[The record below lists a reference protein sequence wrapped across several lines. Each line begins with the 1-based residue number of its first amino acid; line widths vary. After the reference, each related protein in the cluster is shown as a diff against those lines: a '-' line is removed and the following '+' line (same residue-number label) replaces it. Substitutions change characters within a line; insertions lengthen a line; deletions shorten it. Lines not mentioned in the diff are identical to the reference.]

1 MSLLS
6 YFSKT
11 KRSNEEE
18 SSQSS
23 FFLPEASD
31 SGLGQQEYEKVVSN
45 VIDLAS
51 PASSSSSKKPQERC
65 KRNSYPHYSGET
77 RAKIAK
83 YAVENG
89 NTKAVKHFEKEFSN
103 LKESTIRNFKKKY
116 YEKLSKA
123 RREGK
128 TEVLSLPSKVRGR
141 PPILM
146 ELDGKLIRFLKGIR
160 GRGGV
165 INIHD
170 LRAVTQALI
179 GCNTSLTY
187 LANFDMPRSWVNSIH
202 KRMGFKAR
210 AGTTSRPPVPFGLFS
225 ESRFEYLS
233 SILETVEQYAIPP
246 QLIFDADQT
255 PCSYV
260 SVGKMMMA
268 KKGDKSIPIKGLTDK
283 RNITLTFVVSFTGEF
298 LPMQI
303 IYGGKT
309 DRSQPRGVE
318 FPKGFNVTQNP
329 RHWSKEEET
338 INFIKHI
345 INPRVISIRKELGLP
360 EDQSALLIW
369 DVFKGQ
375 CTVKV
380 NNLLTK
386 LNIKVVMVP
395 DNMTHFFQPLDLKVK
410 PSNQLMHF
418 GLLNCLIS

>member
-1 MSLLS
+1 M
-6 YFSKT
+6 
-11 KRSNEEE
+11 
-18 SSQSS
+18 
-23 FFLPEASD
+23 
-31 SGLGQQEYEKVVSN
+31 
-45 VIDLAS
+45 
-51 PASSSSSKKPQERC
+51 
-65 KRNSYPHYSGET
+65 
-77 RAKIAK
+77 
-83 YAVENG
+83 
-89 NTKAVKHFEKEFSN
+89 
-103 LKESTIRNFKKKY
+103 KESTVRNVKKKY

-123 RREGK
+123 RCEGK

-165 INIHD
+165 INIHV
-170 LRAVTQALI
+170 AQALFD
-179 GCNTSLTY
+179 CNTSLTH
-187 LANFDMPRSWVNSIH
+187 LANFDMPHSWVHSIY
-202 KRMGFKAR
+202 KRMGYKAR

-233 SILETVEQYAIPP
+233 SILETVKQYAILP
-246 QLIFDADQT
+246 QLIFNADQT

-260 SVGKMMMA
+260 SVGKMTMA

-309 DRSQPRGVE
+309 NRSQPRRIE
-318 FPKGFNVTQNP
+318 FSKGFNVTQNP
-329 RHWSKEEET
+329 RHWSNEEET
-338 INFIKHI
+338 IKFIKHI

-375 CTVKV
+375 
-380 NNLLTK
+380 
-386 LNIKVVMVP
+386 
-395 DNMTHFFQPLDLKVK
+395 
-410 PSNQLMHF
+410 
-418 GLLNCLIS
+418 